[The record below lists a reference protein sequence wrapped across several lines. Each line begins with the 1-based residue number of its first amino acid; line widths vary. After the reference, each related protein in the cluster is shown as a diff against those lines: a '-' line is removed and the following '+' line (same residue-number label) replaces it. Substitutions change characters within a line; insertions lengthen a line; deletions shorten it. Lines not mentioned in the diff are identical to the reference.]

1 MPQKYT
7 PMYRL
12 KRNIPTTPPPPKKN
26 KNKNHIPRFDLR
38 KKRENKN
45 KNPIPSLT
53 RIPQT

>member
-12 KRNIPTTPPPPKKN
+12 KRNIPTTPPPQKN